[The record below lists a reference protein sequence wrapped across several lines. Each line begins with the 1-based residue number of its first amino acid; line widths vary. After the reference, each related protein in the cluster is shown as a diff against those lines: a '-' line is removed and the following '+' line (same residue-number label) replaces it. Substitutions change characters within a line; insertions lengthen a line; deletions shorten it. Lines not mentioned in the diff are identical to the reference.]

1 MHKNLLVLIFFI
13 LSLSPA
19 FAQQQE
25 VYKKISIDPKTTSF
39 EALAPLGIDLQEAY
53 RTAEGTFVLELST
66 SDLEKL
72 QEAGISYQVLV
83 EDLESYYASRFASQ
97 SELPVLRNPADEFPV
112 PQNWEYGTM
121 GGMYT
126 YSQVLAKLDFMAEQW
141 PDLITVKQPI
151 NDELLSHNGNPVWYV
166 KISDNPNENEDEPEV
181 LYTGVIHAREGI
193 GVQQMMYYMLY
204 LLENYETNPLV
215 KNLVDNREMYFVPI
229 INPDGY
235 LYNEQ
240 ISPNGGGMWRKNR
253 RNNGGSMG
261 VDLNRNYGYMWGL
274 DNSGS
279 SPDPTDETYRGPSA
293 FSEPETQN
301 MKQFVEENEFVIAL
315 NYHSYSNLL
324 LYPWGFSDEPCPDDA
339 IFYAHATMMTRDNHY
354 TYGAGST
361 TIYPTN
367 GGSDDWMY
375 GETENKNVVFAYT
388 PEVGNDNDG
397 FWPSVSRIIPLCQEN
412 MIQNIY
418 AAWLAGSY
426 GKLAETAP
434 TVIGTTESYITFDLT
449 RLGFGETDGWKV
461 SLTPLD
467 DQIVAV
473 GDTLAFG
480 SINMLETLSDSIF
493 IQLQSGIQS
502 GDEFRFLLT
511 LDDGEFIISDTITK
525 MFGTTTVV
533 FEDDGNDFE
542 NWTSSKWNVT
552 QTNFHSPTGSI
563 TDSPSGDYQNNENNT
578 ITLDQPVEIPTTSLA
593 TLSFWTKWEIEA
605 GYDYVQLQL
614 RQDGAGAWIPLEG
627 RLTKPGNSNQLPDQP
642 LYDGNSDWVREEVD
656 LTAFAG
662 SSIQLRFVLHSD
674 SYVVGDGYYFD
685 DMEISVLDI
694 ETSLGESKTAMH
706 DFVVYPNPANNT
718 IHLRFT
724 EPISTAVEAIITDQ
738 QGRMV
743 ERIQIATHSQ
753 NVTADISALAPGMYF
768 VRLSNSDAKSWQKL
782 IVE

>member
-1 MHKNLLVLIFFI
+1 MIKKLLVFI
-13 LSLSPA
+13 TFTLSLSTV

-25 VYKKISIDPKTTSF
+25 IYKKIRIDSKMTSIES
-39 EALAPLGIDLQEAY
+39 LSPLGIDLQEAY
-53 RTAEGTFVLELST
+53 RTAEGTFVLELSST
-66 SDLEKL
+66 DLEKL
-72 QEAGISYQVLV
+72 QNAGIPYEVLV
-83 EDLESYYASRFASQ
+83 EDLESYYASRYAKQ
-97 SELPVLRNPADEFPV
+97 SDLPVFRNPADEFPV
-112 PQNWEYGTM
+112 PENWEYGTM

-240 ISPNGGGMWRKNR
+240 TAPNGGGMWRKNR
-253 RNNGGSMG
+253 RNNGSSYG

-274 DNSGS
+274 DNNGS
-279 SPDPTDETYRGPSA
+279 SPTPSDETYRGPSA

-301 MKQFVEENEFVIAL
+301 MKQIVEEHEFVIAL
-315 NYHSYSNLL
+315 NYHSFSNLL
-324 LYPWGFSDEPCPDDA
+324 LYPWGFSDDPCPDDA
-339 IFYAHATMMTRDNHY
+339 IFSAHASLMTRDNRY
-354 TYGAGST
+354 TFGPGST

-397 FWPSVSRIIPLCQEN
+397 FWPSVNRIIPLCQEN

-426 GKLAETAP
+426 GKVTETGP

-449 RLGFGETDGWKV
+449 RLGFGETTGWKV

-473 GDTLAFG
+473 GDTLTFG
-480 SINMLETLSDSIF
+480 SLDMLETVSDSIMV
-493 IQLQSGIQS
+493 QLRSDIQS

-511 LDDGEFIISDTITK
+511 LDDGGFVTSDTITK

-533 FEDDGNDFE
+533 FEDDCDNFD

-552 QTNFHSPTGSI
+552 QNNFHSPTGSI
-563 TDSPSGDYQNNENNT
+563 TDSPNGDYQNNENNT
-578 ITLDQPVEIPTTSLA
+578 ITLAQPIEIPTTSLA

-627 RLTKPGNSNQLPDQP
+627 RLTKPGNSNQLPGQP
-642 LYDGNSDWVREEVD
+642 LYDGNSNWVREEVD
-656 LTAFAG
+656 LTDFAG
-662 SSIQLRFVLHSD
+662 SSVQLRFVLHSD

-685 DMEISVLDI
+685 DLQLTVLDI
-694 ETSLGESKTAMH
+694 ETSLGESSALSK
-706 DFVVYPNPANNT
+706 DFLVYPNPASST
-718 IHLRFT
+718 IHLHFA
-724 EPISTAVEAIITDQ
+724 EPASTDTEAIITDQ

-743 ERIQIATHSQ
+743 KRISIAAQSQ
-753 NVTADISALAPGMYF
+753 NVSADIATLAPGIYF
-768 VRLSNSDAKSWQKL
+768 VRLGNGDGKNWQKL